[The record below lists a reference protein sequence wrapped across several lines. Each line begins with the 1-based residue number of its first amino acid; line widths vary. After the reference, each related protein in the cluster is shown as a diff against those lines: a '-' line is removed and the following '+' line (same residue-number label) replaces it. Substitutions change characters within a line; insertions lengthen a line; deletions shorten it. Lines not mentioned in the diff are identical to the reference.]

1 MRKIKKRQT
10 AIVVVPIVLFILLA
24 IAIQSEFISGFEN
37 WTYSEIVEHMSP
49 TLTRVLKIITH
60 LGDPISVIVICLIL
74 LALPHFRKT
83 YSLLISI
90 NVILQVFINYSLKLL
105 FARERP
111 DILQLVT
118 EKSYSFPSGHAMI
131 NMGLY
136 LMLSICIYKTV
147 KSKKLKYVF
156 ICILMIFPIIIGLT
170 RVYLGVHY
178 ITDILAGWSLGIAI
192 TFVVYKIFDK
202 KNVLEEK
209 KDIKMDS

>member
-1 MRKIKKRQT
+1 M
-10 AIVVVPIVLFILLA
+10 PG
-24 IAIQSEFISGFEN
+24 S
-37 WTYSEIVEHMSP
+37 
-49 TLTRVLKIITH
+49 TR
-60 LGDPISVIVICLIL
+60 
-74 LALPHFRKT
+74 R
-83 YSLLISI
+83 LISI

>member
-1 MRKIKKRQT
+1 MRKIKKRQI

-74 LALPHFRKT
+74 LALPHFRKA

-156 ICILMIFPIIIGLT
+156 ICILMILPIIIGLT

>member
-1 MRKIKKRQT
+1 MRKIKKRQI

>member
-1 MRKIKKRQT
+1 MRKIKKRQI

-74 LALPHFRKT
+74 LALSHFRKA

-156 ICILMIFPIIIGLT
+156 ICILMILPIIIGLT